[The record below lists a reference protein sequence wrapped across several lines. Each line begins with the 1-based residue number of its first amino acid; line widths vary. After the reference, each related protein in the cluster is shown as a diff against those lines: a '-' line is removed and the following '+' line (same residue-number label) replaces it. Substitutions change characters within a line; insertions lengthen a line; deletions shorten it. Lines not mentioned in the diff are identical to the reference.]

1 MKFRDVID
9 KGDDGTWERTIVE
22 SEVRS
27 YVRAR
32 LPRIIFWGV
41 LSLCKVKLGKNHKYT
56 DIEIVTVIRGPLK
69 KR

>member
-32 LPRIIFWGV
+32 LPRIVFWGV
-41 LSLCKVKLGKNHKYT
+41 VSLCKVKLGKNHKCT
-56 DIEIVTVIRGPLK
+56 DIEIITVIRGPLK
-69 KR
+69 KC